1 MPMPCLYQM
10 GRQHV
15 WEKMHLPCTYHAYTM
30 HIPCIYKCMTY
41 QVGLLN
47 VSETLRVGC
56 TPEGFLGIYSHPWFA
71 EIDWQVSSK

>member
-1 MPMPCLYQM
+1 
-10 GRQHV
+10 
-15 WEKMHLPCTYHAYTM
+15 M
-30 HIPCIYKCMTY
+30 HICEGGEYRASVFFGQIWGLYITCTY

>member
-1 MPMPCLYQM
+1 MPI
-10 GRQHV
+10 
-15 WEKMHLPCTYHAYTM
+15 PCTYRAYTV
-30 HIPCIYKCMTY
+30 HIHMYNIH

>member
-1 MPMPCLYQM
+1 
-10 GRQHV
+10 
-15 WEKMHLPCTYHAYTM
+15 
-30 HIPCIYKCMTY
+30 MTY

-71 EIDWQVSSK
+71 EIDWQGQYLLTYLLTYSLTISSLLTP

>member
-1 MPMPCLYQM
+1 
-10 GRQHV
+10 
-15 WEKMHLPCTYHAYTM
+15 M

-71 EIDWQVSSK
+71 EIDWQAVTRYHRLTCVLSYLVTWVTVS